1 MKLTWRAS
9 RSLVTLPLIYSA
21 TKKVL
26 TIPLD
31 AQAGT
36 IAHDEMLFLFGTSAT
51 LVTSTRRFLLKGSRA
66 GLAFQVPVTDAEHE
80 ARLILLPDYSMSF

>member
-1 MKLTWRAS
+1 MKVLRITFEIPSWSYHFTRRLAASSNPLWMKLTWRES
-9 RSLVTLPLIYSA
+9 RSHVTLPLIYSA

-36 IAHDEMLFLFGTSAT
+36 TARDEMLFLFGTIAT
-51 LVTSTRRFLLKGSRA
+51 LVTSTR
-66 GLAFQVPVTDAEHE
+66 
-80 ARLILLPDYSMSF
+80 